1 MDANIYSIEKSEIL
15 KIFLAESEVVNKL
28 LMMNGKLSEFRVC
41 LHGVMGNEK
50 IMAENK
56 VSGHFFKDIEY
67 LRGAACALV
76 LIQHIMWIR
85 PIIFIQALIPE
96 CLWIGSGGFHIF
108 FAISGFVITY
118 SLKDRLGGLSGDIFA
133 KRLREFQNFLVSFY
147 KRRFFR
153 IVPVLILLIFSG
165 AIFFTFTDFTV
176 VQGKTEWARD
186 LFRAPFEILF
196 GTFNYSVSEFQF
208 SARIYGGGIGPLWT
222 LAVESQFYL
231 MWPIVLLFCRD
242 NDQRMT
248 WSLILGCVF
257 LFVVGPI
264 TSVYFPHKYY
274 MPYNN
279 LSELFLGSFFAFIYD
294 EKFKKSANLGA
305 KIFAFILFMIIWG
318 YPNSWKDGTPFYS
331 DVVLNVASVLLLFTA
346 VYFEGSCEVPFLKHI
361 LSYLGSRSYS
371 FYTIQLLLANV
382 TVWFTNSVYFPA
394 ESFTKYQF
402 YMVQFIIYIVVLV
415 FSTEIVYRLIEKPA
429 RMLGRK

>member
-1 MDANIYSIEKSEIL
+1 
-15 KIFLAESEVVNKL
+15 
-28 LMMNGKLSEFRVC
+28 
-41 LHGVMGNEK
+41 
-50 IMAENK
+50 
-56 VSGHFFKDIEY
+56 
-67 LRGAACALV
+67 
-76 LIQHIMWIR
+76 MWIC

-118 SLKDRLGGLSGDIFA
+118 SLRDRLKELSGDIFA
-133 KRLREFQNFLVSFY
+133 KRLRGFQNFLVSFY

-153 IVPVLILLIFSG
+153 VAPVLILLILGG
-165 AIFFTFTDFTV
+165 AVFFALTDFTV
-176 VQGKTEWARD
+176 VQGKTEWAGD
-186 LFRAPFEILF
+186 LFRAPFEIFF

-231 MWPIVLLFCRD
+231 LWPIVMLFCCD

-257 LFVVGPI
+257 LFAVGPI
-264 TSVYFPHKYY
+264 TSVYIPHKYY
-274 MPYNN
+274 MVYNN
-279 LSELFLGSFFAFIYD
+279 VSELFLGSFFAFLYD
-294 EKFKKSANLGA
+294 EKFKKSANVWA
-305 KIFAFILFMIIWG
+305 KISTFVLFMIIWG
-318 YPNSWKDGTPFYS
+318 YPNSWKDMPPFYS
-331 DVVLNVASVLLLFTA
+331 DVVLNMASVLLLVTA
-346 VYFEGSCEVPFLKHI
+346 VYFEGSCEIPFLKYI

-371 FYTIQLLLANV
+371 FYAIQLLLANV
-382 TVWFTNSVYFPA
+382 MVWFTNSVYFHA

-429 RMLGRK
+429 RNLGRK